1 MGFFKRKFHKKV
13 EYEPVGVKE
22 SLIEMRD
29 LSEQIIDLSYAA
41 ILFDSKDIAEEV
53 LDLEERLDRLLYN
66 IRIGLMLAART
77 REDAEKLSGILQVA
91 SAAEQIGDAS
101 QDLMNILNEDIE
113 FRPIAPFFLKG
124 ADEKIWAIRVSPD
137 SDMLNRTIGEL
148 GIESETGA
156 RIIAIKRGA
165 RWLYDIEAD
174 QRIKEGDT
182 LISRGV
188 EDGLKELSVYAKGD
202 AKWGKYR
209 R

>member
-1 MGFFKRKFHKKV
+1 MGFFKRKFHRKV
-13 EYEPVGVKE
+13 EYEPIGVKE

-29 LSEQIIDLSYAA
+29 LSEQIVDLSYAA
-41 ILFDSKDIAEEV
+41 ILFDSNDIAEEV

-77 REDAEKLSGILQVA
+77 REDAERLSGILQVA

-113 FRPIAPFFLKG
+113 FRPIAPFFLKD
-124 ADEKIWAIRVSPD
+124 ADEKIWAIRISPA

-156 RIIAIKRGA
+156 RIIAIKRGP
-165 RWLYDIEAD
+165 RWLYDIESD
-174 QRIKEGDT
+174 KRIKEGDI

-188 EDGLKELSVYAKGD
+188 EDGLKELSAYAKGD